1 MDIVARRNARVA
13 VVGALSVAAVLG
25 ACAGLVSGKSAT
37 MAGTLKQTAPPPVQ
51 AQAQV
56 QVQVQLPLASTQ
68 RQPRPDGGTAA
79 GR

>member
-25 ACAGLVSGKSAT
+25 ACVGLVSGKSAT

-51 AQAQV
+51 LQV
-56 QVQVQLPLASTQ
+56 QVQSPLASNQ